1 MSCPAMSYQA
11 LCSYSRCAQ
20 LCRCRVV
27 MVTTLVAHR
36 VYIHIAATML
46 HDWVGTAVLRVHNSW
61 RHARLRPGF
70 TLTLCFD
77 TDFCSGDQSPKS
89 VAVAEASC

>member
-1 MSCPAMSYQA
+1 
-11 LCSYSRCAQ
+11 
-20 LCRCRVV
+20 
-27 MVTTLVAHR
+27 MVTTTAAHR
-36 VYIHIAATML
+36 VDIHVAADML
-46 HDWVGTAVLRVHNSW
+46 HDWVGTTVLQVDANRP
-61 RHARLRPGF
+61 HARLQPGF